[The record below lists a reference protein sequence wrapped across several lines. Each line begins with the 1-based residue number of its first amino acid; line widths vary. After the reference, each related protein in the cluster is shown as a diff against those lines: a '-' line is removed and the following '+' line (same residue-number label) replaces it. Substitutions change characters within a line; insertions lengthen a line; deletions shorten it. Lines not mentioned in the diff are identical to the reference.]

1 MDLTLLGENINAPA
15 GGKTVTG
22 FWMPAGG
29 NDGVGGLEVFYNS
42 AANAFTVYMD
52 TKSSDEVDPVAPAGE
67 IGSVAI
73 SAVTT
78 TTPVSYKFD
87 LTNAKEL
94 VRYRVVSGKAGV
106 AHLQFA
112 QPLWQPN

>member
-15 GGKTVTG
+15 TGKTVTG
-22 FWMPAGG
+22 YWMPAGG
-29 NDGVGGLEVFYNS
+29 NDGVAGFEVFLNATAS
-42 AANAFTVYMD
+42 AFTVHLD
-52 TKSSDEVDPVAPAGE
+52 TKSSDEVDSAAAS
-67 IGSVAI
+67 IGSVVI

-87 LTNAKEL
+87 VANAKEL

>member
-15 GGKTVTG
+15 AGKTFTG
-22 FWMPAGG
+22 FWMPAAG
-29 NDGVGGLEVFYNS
+29 NEGVAGLEVFFNS
-42 AANAFTVYMD
+42 AANAFTVHLD
-52 TKSSDEVDPVAPAGE
+52 TKSSDETDAAATS

-78 TTPVSYKFD
+78 TTSTTYKFD
-87 LTNAKEL
+87 VNNAKEL
-94 VRYRVVSGKAGV
+94 VRYRVVSGKQGC